1 VLIREKILKK
11 DMKNFLYYNSVAAHP
26 HYLMGNDLEDHQ
38 FDGLFKYQTLDIINI
53 MNKWMK
59 KPGEVLT

>member
-1 VLIREKILKK
+1 MFIREKKLKK

-26 HYLMGNDLEDHQ
+26 HYLMGNGLEDHQ
-38 FDGLFKYQTLDIINI
+38 FDGLFKHQRLDIYNT
-53 MNKWMK
+53 MNKLMK